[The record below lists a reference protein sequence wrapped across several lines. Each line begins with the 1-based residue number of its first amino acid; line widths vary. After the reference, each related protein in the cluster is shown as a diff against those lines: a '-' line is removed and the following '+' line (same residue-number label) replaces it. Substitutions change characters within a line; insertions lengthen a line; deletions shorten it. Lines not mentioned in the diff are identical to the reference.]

1 MANSEE
7 PTLESLATSISEL
20 AGALS
25 KQMKDNKVPPV
36 SFAADSPTS
45 YSNLTGEMFM
55 IRQKLLDSLNDMW
68 WLAQGPSESIFNYC
82 HSVGLIATLAA
93 ARKSLLGID
102 MVACTNCTPGHP
114 RRDGAQH
121 PQLLQLLERRA
132 PERLHDLRRH
142 RPRDEAAASRRV
154 PSPAARH
161 DPAHLRRGPRQGRR
175 RATRQA
181 HLAVRRPGQDPPGLR
196 ALVST
201 VLDDAGA
208 PLMVLNEALR
218 RFSSGK
224 PELTQK
230 TAETAFALFH
240 QGGQFGGKFE
250 NSWEMIE
257 NDGEGEKK
265 GWRQRN
271 FVTFMS
277 YLKDIFQLEDKVLH
291 AYDWAAAGKA
301 SVVDIGG
308 SAGHDAFVLAEKFP
322 ELTITVQ
329 DLAQVQSSFEANRP
343 ASLADRVTFIEH
355 SFFDPQ
361 PVQADI
367 YLIKLILHDW
377 PDAECERILRG
388 LIPALKPGAKV
399 IILEYLGNVN
409 EEGEGDA
416 VKEVKGASESQQ
428 KEEEAIPRSM
438 KQYGT
443 ATDVRVMALF
453 NAKERP
459 VSKWK
464 SLVSGV
470 DPRLKVEKVEAKP
483 EAFFALIEA
492 VWTG

>member
-7 PTLESLATSISEL
+7 PTLESLAASISEL

-25 KQMKDNKVPPV
+25 KQMKDNNVPPV

-45 YSNLTGEMFM
+45 YSKLTGEMFM

-82 HSVGLIATLAA
+82 HSAIPDATVLNTLNSFSFWSAVPLNGSTTYADIAHETKLPQAVVYRLLQHAMTLRIFAE
-93 ARKSLLGID
+93 
-102 MVACTNCTPGHP
+102 VPGK
-114 RRDGAQH
+114 DGA
-121 PQLLQLLERRA
+121 A
-132 PERLHDLRRH
+132 PRVKHTSRS
-142 RPRDEAAASRRV
+142 AA
-154 PSPAARH
+154 
-161 DPAHLRRGPRQGRR
+161 
-175 RATRQA
+175 
-181 HLAVRRPGQDPPGLR
+181 LAKTPGLR

-343 ASLADRVTFIEH
+343 ASLADRVTFSEH

-416 VKEVKGASESQQ
+416 VKETKGESESQQ

>member
-1 MANSEE
+1 MANSEN
-7 PTLESLATSISEL
+7 PTLESLAAQITEL
-20 AGALS
+20 SGALS
-25 KQMKDNKVPPV
+25 KQMKENNPDQLLQP
-36 SFAADSPTS
+36 D
-45 YSNLTGEMFM
+45 GEMFM

-82 HSVGLIATLAA
+82 HSAIPDATVLNTLNSFGFWGAVPLTGSTTYADIAHEVKL
-93 ARKSLLGID
+93 
-102 MVACTNCTPGHP
+102 
-114 RRDGAQH
+114 
-121 PQLLQLLERRA
+121 PQGVVYRLLQHAMTQRIFAE
-132 PERLHDLRRH
+132 
-142 RPRDEAAASRRV
+142 EA
-154 PSPAARH
+154 
-161 DPAHLRRGPRQGRR
+161 
-175 RATRQA
+175 
-181 HLAVRRPGQDPPGLR
+181 GQDGNAPRVKHTSRSAALARTPGLR

-201 VLDDAGA
+201 VMDDAGA

-218 RFSSGK
+218 RYSSGR

-240 QGGQFGGKFE
+240 QGGQYGGQFE
-250 NSWEMIE
+250 NSWEFIE
-257 NDGEGEKK
+257 NDGEGGKK

-271 FVTFMS
+271 FVQFMS
-277 YLKDIFQLEDKVLH
+277 YLKDIFKLEDKVLG
-291 AYDWAAAGKA
+291 AYDWASAGKA
-301 SVVDIGG
+301 SVVDLGG

-343 ASLADRVTFIEH
+343 AGVADRVSFREH

-377 PDAECERILRG
+377 PDAECLRILRG
-388 LIPALKPGAKV
+388 LIPALRPGAKV
-399 IILEYLGNVN
+399 IILEYLGSVN
-409 EEGEGDA
+409 EEDEGKEGSGEKAG
-416 VKEVKGASESQQ
+416 
-428 KEEEAIPRSM
+428 EEEAIPRSM

-459 VSKWK
+459 LSKWK
-464 SLVSGV
+464 SLVQEV
-470 DPRLKVEKVEAKP
+470 DPRFKIEKVEAKP

>member
-1 MANSEE
+1 MANSEN
-7 PTLESLATSISEL
+7 PTLESLAAQIAEL
-20 AGALS
+20 SGALS
-25 KQMKDNKVPPV
+25 KQMKENNVPPV

-82 HSVGLIATLAA
+82 HSAIPDATVLNTLNSFGFWGAVPLTGSTTYADIAHEVKL
-93 ARKSLLGID
+93 
-102 MVACTNCTPGHP
+102 
-114 RRDGAQH
+114 
-121 PQLLQLLERRA
+121 PQGVVYRLLQHAMTQRIFAEEPGKDGNA
-132 PERLHDLRRH
+132 PRVKHTSRS
-142 RPRDEAAASRRV
+142 AAL
-154 PSPAARH
+154 AR
-161 DPAHLRRGPRQGRR
+161 
-175 RATRQA
+175 T
-181 HLAVRRPGQDPPGLR
+181 PGLR

-201 VLDDAGA
+201 VMDDAGA

-218 RFSSGK
+218 RYSSDK

-240 QGGQFGGKFE
+240 QGGQYGGKFE
-250 NSWEMIE
+250 NSWEFIE
-257 NDGEGEKK
+257 NDGEGDKK

-271 FVTFMS
+271 FVQFMS
-277 YLKDIFQLEDKVLH
+277 YLKDIFHLEDKVLA
-291 AYDWAAAGKA
+291 AYDWASAGKA
-301 SVVDIGG
+301 SVVDLGG

-343 ASLADRVTFIEH
+343 ASVADRVSFREH

-377 PDAECERILRG
+377 PDAECLRILRG
-388 LIPALKPGAKV
+388 LIPALRPGARV

-409 EEGEGDA
+409 EEEEGKEGSGEKAG
-416 VKEVKGASESQQ
+416 
-428 KEEEAIPRSM
+428 EEEAIPRSM

-464 SLVSGV
+464 SLVQEV
-470 DPRLKVEKVEAKP
+470 DPRFKIEKVEAKP